1 MSAKRVTVSLSEES
15 IVRLRA
21 IAEDWGL
28 MNTAGPAKG
37 QGNISGLMEA
47 LGQGT
52 LQVAAGANGSS
63 SSARKLSAIDRGI
76 LDEVRE
82 LVQDLVDRALKER
95 GFDGTSAA
103 DQA

>member
-1 MSAKRVTVSLSEES
+1 MALRRVTVSLSEES
-15 IVRLRA
+15 VDRLRA
-21 IAEDWGL
+21 IAEEWGL
-28 MNTAGPAKG
+28 VNTAGPAKG

-52 LQVAAGANGSS
+52 LRVSDGNGLHPG
-63 SSARKLSAIDRGI
+63 SARRLTAIDKGI

-82 LVQDLVDRALKER
+82 LVRDLVDRALKEH

-103 DQA
+103 DQG